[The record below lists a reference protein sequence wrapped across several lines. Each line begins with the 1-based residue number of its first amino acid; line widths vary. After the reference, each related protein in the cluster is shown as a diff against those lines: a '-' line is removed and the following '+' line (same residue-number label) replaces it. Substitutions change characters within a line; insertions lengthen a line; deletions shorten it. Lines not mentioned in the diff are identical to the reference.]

1 MNDAHELIS
10 GIEYKVRKLVNLQ
23 KENKSENEL
32 LLNQNTELKKNIE
45 EQKKIINQ
53 LKEEFNR
60 IKLAKSLESMK
71 GSNDAKLKI
80 NELVREI
87 DKCIE
92 LLSN

>member
-1 MNDAHELIS
+1 MNDADELIS

-23 KENKSENEL
+23 KEYKSENEL
-32 LLNQNTELKKNIE
+32 LLNQNTEFKNNIE
-45 EQKKIINQ
+45 EQKGIINQ
-53 LKEEFNR
+53 LKEEFNK

-92 LLSN
+92 FLSN

>member
-1 MNDAHELIS
+1 MNDADELIS

-23 KENKSENEL
+23 KEYKSENEL

-53 LKEEFNR
+53 LKEEFNK
-60 IKLAKSLESMK
+60 IKLAKSLEFMK

>member
-1 MNDAHELIS
+1 MNDADELIS

-23 KENKSENEL
+23 KEYKSENEL

-53 LKEEFNR
+53 LKEEFNK

-80 NELVREI
+80 NELVRVI

>member
-32 LLNQNTELKKNIE
+32 LLNQNTELKNNIE

-53 LKEEFNR
+53 LKEEFNK
-60 IKLAKSLESMK
+60 IKLAKSLESMQ

>member
-1 MNDAHELIS
+1 MNDADELIF

>member
-1 MNDAHELIS
+1 MNDADELIS

>member
-1 MNDAHELIS
+1 MNDANELIS

-32 LLNQNTELKKNIE
+32 LLNQNTELKNNIE

-53 LKEEFNR
+53 LKEEFNK

-92 LLSN
+92 FLSN

>member
-32 LLNQNTELKKNIE
+32 LLNQNTELKNNIE

>member
-53 LKEEFNR
+53 LKEEFNK

>member
-1 MNDAHELIS
+1 MNDADELIS

-23 KENKSENEL
+23 KENKSGNEL

>member
-1 MNDAHELIS
+1 MKYVL
-10 GIEYKVRKLVNLQ
+10 
-23 KENKSENEL
+23 
-32 LLNQNTELKKNIE
+32 
-45 EQKKIINQ
+45 KKIINQ

>member
-1 MNDAHELIS
+1 MNDADELIS

-23 KENKSENEL
+23 KEYKSENEL

-53 LKEEFNR
+53 LKEEFNK

>member
-32 LLNQNTELKKNIE
+32 LLNQNTELKNNIE

-53 LKEEFNR
+53 LKEEFNK

>member
-1 MNDAHELIS
+1 MNDADELIS

-23 KENKSENEL
+23 KEYKSENEL